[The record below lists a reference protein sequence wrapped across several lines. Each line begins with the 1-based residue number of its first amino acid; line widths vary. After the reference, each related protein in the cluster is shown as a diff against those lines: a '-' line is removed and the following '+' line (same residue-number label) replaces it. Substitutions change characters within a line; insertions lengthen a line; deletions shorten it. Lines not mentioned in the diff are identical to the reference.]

1 MAARAYRTRSY
12 SGDNSRR
19 VLPAFRSNVAPMRPS
34 LPMTKISADP
44 PCFSAPLWRPYSEV
58 STPNEKSGFGKATGY
73 PAACALAL
81 LEQLFLYLGDT
92 KPPGFFYTDMGHCR
106 NFIGVDHSVENRW
119 SGRCQE
125 RANRLCQLRRMT
137 NGETLRSAC
146 ACEGGEVHIGE
157 AGARCGRHP
166 RTLHFELHEAPARV
180 VVDDNLDWQCVLDAR
195 HELAEQHREAAV
207 AGL

>member
-1 MAARAYRTRSY
+1 
-12 SGDNSRR
+12 
-19 VLPAFRSNVAPMRPS
+19 MRNPR
-34 LPMTKISADP
+34 LA
-44 PCFSAPLWRPYSEV
+44 
-58 STPNEKSGFGKATGY
+58 KATGY

-92 KPPGFFYTDMGHCR
+92 KPPDFFYTDMGHCR

-119 SGRCQE
+119 SGRCQK

-146 ACEGGEVHIGE
+146 ACEGGEVHIRE

-166 RTLHFELHEAPARV
+166 RTLHFELHEAPAGV
-180 VVDDNLDWQCVLDAR
+180 VVDDDLDWQPVLDAR

-207 AGL
+207 AGLQNDLPVAVQRLCPVGDAAAGADRSIVERPQDALTAGLSQPVTNQFISSFTLVV